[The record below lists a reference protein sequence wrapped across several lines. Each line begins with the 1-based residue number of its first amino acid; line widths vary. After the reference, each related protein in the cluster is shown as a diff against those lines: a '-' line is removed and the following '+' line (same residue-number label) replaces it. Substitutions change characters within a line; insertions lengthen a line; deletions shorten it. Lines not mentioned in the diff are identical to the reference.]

1 MMNSLSV
8 AGAVFLISTGLI
20 VAGYVQGHRAASSE
34 YELVLVEEKNAHEQT
49 QALLQ
54 AALNKGMEWKAAYE
68 EMRATADACRDTAE
82 ACLTREQDW
91 QNALERQES
100 VFRET
105 SIHPRTPEEQT
116 HVVDDATR
124 RKAAAV
130 LNTGW

>member
-1 MMNSLSV
+1 MNNITL
-8 AGAVFLISTGLI
+8 AGLAFLCSTGLI
-20 VAGYVQGHRAASSE
+20 FSGYVQGRKDASSK
-34 YELVLVEEKNAHEQT
+34 YELVLVKEKNAHERT

-54 AALNKGMEWKAAYE
+54 AALNKGMEWKTAYE

-82 ACLTREQDW
+82 ACLARENDW

-105 SIHPRTPEEQT
+105 SVHPRTPEEQT

-124 RKAAAV
+124 RKAAVV
-130 LNTGW
+130 LNAGW

>member
-1 MMNSLSV
+1 MNNITV
-8 AGAVFLISTGLI
+8 AGLAFLWSTGLI
-20 VAGYVQGHRAASSE
+20 FSGYVQGRKDASSK
-34 YELVLVEEKNAHEQT
+34 YELVLVKEKNAHEQT

-54 AALNKGMEWKAAYE
+54 AALNKGMEWKTAYE

-82 ACLTREQDW
+82 ACLARENDW
-91 QNALERQES
+91 QNALEQQES

-105 SIHPRTPEEQT
+105 SVHPRTPEEQT

-124 RKAAAV
+124 RKAAVV

>member
-1 MMNSLSV
+1 MNSLTV
-8 AGAVFLISTGLI
+8 AGLAFLWSTGLI
-20 VAGYVQGHRAASSE
+20 FSGYVQGRKDASSK
-34 YELVLVEEKNAHEQT
+34 YELVLVKEKNAHEQT

-54 AALNKGMEWKAAYE
+54 AALNKGMEWKTAYE

-82 ACLTREQDW
+82 ACLARENDW
-91 QNALERQES
+91 QNALEQQES

-105 SIHPRTPEEQT
+105 SVHPRTPEEQT

-124 RKAAAV
+124 RKAAVV

>member
-1 MMNSLSV
+1 MNSLS
-8 AGAVFLISTGLI
+8 ASGLI
-20 VAGYVQGHRAASSE
+20 FLCGVGIFFCGYMHGNTVTSSE
-34 YELVLVEEKNAHEQT
+34 YELVLAEEKNAHEQT

-82 ACLTREQDW
+82 ACLAREKDW

-105 SIHPRTPEEQT
+105 SVHPRTPEEQT

-124 RKAAAV
+124 RKAAAL